1 MPLWRRR
8 WQIAPPAPPPW
19 FERHPSLHPLAL
31 QVLYNRGM
39 TAPETIQ
46 AFLAEDAALGN
57 PLRMAGMHEAVFL
70 IRQAVMHG
78 KPIAVYGDYDAD
90 GVTATAILVQTL
102 RTLGADVRPYIP
114 DRVEEGYGL
123 NVEAL
128 RALAEAGTRLLITV
142 DCGIRSL
149 EEVALAR
156 RLGLQVVITDHHHV
170 GAALPAADVVLNPR
184 RPDCPYPFK
193 DLAGAGVAFKL
204 AQALLRVNRQT
215 PLPTTQRDLREEE
228 LLDLAAL
235 GTIADMVPLLGENH
249 ALARQG
255 LREINEGR
263 RPGLVALMQI
273 ANVQP
278 GKVTASTIG
287 FTLAPRLNAAGR
299 IGEASLAFDL
309 LVAPDLSSALPL
321 AQQLES
327 LNRERQ
333 ELTTQVQEA
342 TRRMVLESGDD
353 PPLFFAAADNFPSGI
368 IGLAAGRLAEEFYRP
383 VVVVER
389 GEPLSKG
396 SARSIPEFHITEALD
411 SMAELLERYGGH
423 AAAAGFTVRTA
434 LLPELQARLTALAR
448 EQLAGVTLTPTLQID
463 AELPLGDLSWE
474 LYHALAVLA
483 PFGYGNPEP
492 VLVSRKLRVLD
503 ARSVGADGR
512 HLKLFVADGVERGR
526 GWDAIAFRQGDWIG
540 RLPERIDL
548 AYNLT
553 LNEWN
558 GRANLQLKVHD
569 IHPTE

>member
-8 WQIAPPAPPPW
+8 WQIAPPAPPMW
-19 FERHPSLHPLAL
+19 FDRHPSLHPLVL

-39 TAPETIQ
+39 IAPEAIRT
-46 AFLAEDAALGN
+46 FLDEDAALEN
-57 PLRMAGMHEAVFL
+57 PLRMTGMHEAVFL
-70 IRQAVMHG
+70 IRQVALQHG
-78 KPIAVYGDYDAD
+78 PIAVYGDYDAD

-102 RTLGADVRPYIP
+102 RALGADVRAYIP

-128 RALAEAGTRLLITV
+128 RALAAEGTRLLITV

-149 EEVALAR
+149 DEVALAR
-156 RLGLQVVITDHHHV
+156 RLGLQVIVTDHHHV
-170 GAALPAADVVLNPR
+170 GAALPSANVVLNPR
-184 RPDCPYPFK
+184 RADCAYPFK

-204 AQALLRVNRQT
+204 AQALLRVNRQV
-215 PLPTTQRDLREEE
+215 PLPAPQSELGEQD

-249 ALARQG
+249 VLARQG
-255 LREINEGR
+255 LREINQGR
-263 RPGLVALMQI
+263 RPGLAALMQI

-287 FTLAPRLNAAGR
+287 FVLAPRLNAAGR

-321 AQQLES
+321 AQKLEA

-333 ELTTQVQEA
+333 DLTTRVQEA
-342 TRRMVLESGDD
+342 TREMVLESGDD
-353 PPLFFAAADNFPSGI
+353 PPLFFAAAENFPSGI
-368 IGLAAGRLAEEFYRP
+368 LGLAAGRISEEFYRP

-389 GEPLSKG
+389 SEPLSKG

-423 AAAAGFTVRTA
+423 AAAAGFTIRTA
-434 LLPELQARLTALAR
+434 QLPELQARLTALAR
-448 EQLAGVTLTPTLQID
+448 EKLAGVTLTPTLQID
-463 AELPLGDLSWE
+463 AELPLSELSWD
-474 LYHALAVLA
+474 LHQALAVLA

-492 VLVSRKLRVLD
+492 LFVSRHLRVLD
-503 ARSVGADGR
+503 ARAVGVDGR
-512 HLKLFVADGVERGR
+512 HLKLFVTDGAERGR

-548 AYNLT
+548 AYNLAV
-553 LNEWN
+553 NEWN
-558 GRANLQLKVHD
+558 GRTTLQLKIHD
-569 IHPTE
+569 IHPTD